1 MLNHCSAWGRWPEAE
16 EWVEAQR
23 PADWPALTWQYMVTR
38 RTQQLARSEP
48 FTALYKRLVLA
59 LAEIGDF
66 GTLSGAELRE
76 VLGEKPQVRA

>member
-1 MLNHCSAWGRWPEAE
+1 
-16 EWVEAQR
+16 
-23 PADWPALTWQYMVTR
+23 MVTR

-59 LAEIGDF
+59 LAEIRDF